1 MSFAFAA
8 LFLLFTADSSPQN
21 WPGWRGPTADG
32 LSRESGVPIK
42 FGSENLKWK
51 TAVPGVGHSSP
62 IIWENSVFVTTAVK
76 SATPSQRLLLRINRE
91 TGEVLWSKVVLETG
105 WEDQH
110 RLNSRASSTPATDG
124 ERVYTSFLDNDKM
137 FVAAHDFDG
146 NKVWEARPG
155 PFASKHGYQAN
166 PVIYKDWL
174 IVNGDHDGDAFIA
187 ILDKK
192 TGATV
197 RKIPR
202 ENKLRSYSTPIIA
215 NIDGRDQLLIVGS
228 RCTAGYD
235 LLTGERQWICDGPS
249 EQMVATLLR
258 GHGLIFS
265 LGGYPERRLLA
276 IREGGKGDVTDT
288 HVKWRATKGV
298 PYVPSALLYGDL
310 LHVISDEGIYTCFD
324 AKTGQVH
331 VQQRLAG
338 HTSASMVGAE
348 NHVYIINDE
357 GELFVLDNKPG
368 LNLLARSKLGEEVYA
383 SPAISHG
390 ALFVRGTKHLY
401 CFD

>member
-1 MSFAFAA
+1 MKFAA
-8 LFLLFTADSSPQN
+8 ALMLALVADSKPEN
-21 WPGWRGPTADG
+21 WPGWRGLTADG
-32 LSRESGVPIK
+32 LSRETGVPIK
-42 FGSENLKWK
+42 VGSHNLKWK
-51 TAVPGVGHSSP
+51 TPIPGTGHSSP
-62 IIWENSVFVTTAVK
+62 IVCEDSVFVTTATDAVK
-76 SATPSQRLLLRINRE
+76 PSQRLLLRLDRH
-91 TGEVLWSKVVLETG
+91 TGKAIWSKVVLETG
-105 WEDQH
+105 WEELH

-124 ERVYTSFLDNDKM
+124 ERIYISFLDNDKM
-137 FVAAHDFDG
+137 FVAAYDFGG

-155 PFASKHGYQAN
+155 PFASKHGYCAN
-166 PVIYKDWL
+166 PVIYKNWL

-187 ILDKK
+187 ILDRK

-197 RKIPR
+197 QLIPR

-235 LLTGERQWICDGPS
+235 VLTGERQWICDGPS

-276 IREGGKGDVTDT
+276 IREGGKGEITST

-310 LHVISDEGIYTCFD
+310 LHVVSDEGIYTSYD
-324 AKTGQVH
+324 ARSGKVH
-331 VQQRLAG
+331 AQERLTR
-338 HTSASMVGAE
+338 HVSASLVGAE
-348 NHVYIINDE
+348 NHVYIVDDE
-357 GELFVLDNKPG
+357 GKLFVLDSQPG
-368 LNLLARSKLGEEVYA
+368 MHLLTKSQVGEEVYA

-390 ALFVRGTKHLY
+390 ALFIRGVNHVFCY
-401 CFD
+401 D